1 MAGRRKSALSRT
13 STPNGVVNEDASDPY
28 SPSFDPASFKVVQL
42 RALLV
47 EHEVAFASAA
57 RKPDLIR
64 AYEEHIRPNIDELR
78 AARNRNRN
86 IRPKVEDAQ
95 IHSNGNGH
103 VAFTSSGSEKDVE
116 SSGNE
121 SESQMPPSALSHPGT
136 PRRGQRSV
144 SWAGDVS
151 GPEDEEPDADAS
163 TFSVNNPFQSPRL
176 TPEKKPAQKMSARK
190 VRSTKSKAIC
200 IDAEYLYRYSPVRAS
215 SQTSND

>member
-13 STPNGVVNEDASDPY
+13 STPNGATKEDASDPY
-28 SPSFDPASFKVVQL
+28 SPSFDPATFKVVQL

-57 RKPDLIR
+57 RKADLIR
-64 AYEEHIRPNIDELR
+64 AYEEDIRPRIDELR
-78 AARNRNRN
+78 AARNRDRN
-86 IRPKVEDAQ
+86 IRPKVEDVPTQ
-95 IHSNGNGH
+95 INGNGH
-103 VAFTSSGSEKDVE
+103 VAATTSGSEKDLE

-121 SESQMPPSALSHPGT
+121 SESQLPPSALSHPGS

-151 GPEDEEPDADAS
+151 GPEDEEPDVDAS

-176 TPEKKPAQKMSARK
+176 TRERKPAQKIAARK
-190 VRSTKSKAIC
+190 VRSR
-200 IDAEYLYRYSPVRAS
+200 E
-215 SQTSND
+215 